1 MTTATT
7 ATAYCHR
14 AMWSHHDM
22 TTATTATTY
31 CHRAMWSHHDMT
43 IATTATTYCHRAMW
57 SHHDMTTATTTNKH
71 RMKHQLELDGL
82 IELTELSKCK
92 VNSNCE
98 RYI

>member
-1 MTTATT
+1 
-7 ATAYCHR
+7 
-14 AMWSHHDM
+14 MWSHHDM
-22 TTATTATTY
+22 TIATTATTATTY
-31 CHRAMWSHHDMT
+31 CHRAMWSHHMT
-43 IATTATTYCHRAMW
+43 TATTATTYCHRAMW